1 VNPPQEQTPSSAFE
15 SFEVGEGESVS
26 RRRVVRGGTLAS
38 LGSLT
43 SQAIS
48 LIGFIVLAR
57 LAPPSTFGAY
67 AAASIL
73 TGASLLFAESGM
85 QSAVI
90 QRPDRVQEAASTAF
104 AANVVG
110 ALGLA
115 GIAATLAPLIG
126 LFFHSGEIAR
136 VAAALAGTIPL
147 NAASI
152 VPGALLAR
160 RVSYRFA
167 LIGPFESL
175 AYATAAITALAGGLG
190 LWGLVLATY
199 AAAGARTT
207 IVWVISGWRPS
218 FGLVSWEM
226 WRSLS
231 RYGRPVV
238 LSSFFDEVGRA
249 GGTAVVGRMLN
260 TSALGQ
266 FRSAQR
272 LVLQPNTAIVYGSAY
287 VLLPAFSRI
296 WQNEKRF
303 HDSIL
308 RALRTLMLMIFPVSL
323 VFIPLGR
330 PFATVLLGQPW
341 RGAGPIMMAMAG
353 VGIAAA
359 LGSISAETF
368 KATGRTGLLPRLHAL
383 SALLPVALMFAL
395 RDLGAPGMGLAVSLG
410 TGMVAVY
417 AIHTLSRITSI
428 PLGVILGEIRPAAT
442 SGIVMVGGTFVL
454 DRLLVHAGQ
463 SHAVAGAL
471 LLVLDLVGAVSLY
484 LGSLCLLSRGSV
496 LELKELTKLLVGRAD
511 RSPSSA
517 AG

>member
-1 VNPPQEQTPSSAFE
+1 VNPPEEQIPSPALE
-15 SFEVGEGESVS
+15 SFEDAQDETVS

-38 LGSLT
+38 LGSLM

-48 LIGFIVLAR
+48 LIAFIVLAR

-104 AANVVG
+104 VANVLG

-115 GIAATLAPLIG
+115 ALAAALAPLIG
-126 LFFHSGEIAR
+126 LLFHSGEIAR
-136 VAAALAGTIPL
+136 AAAALAGTIPL

-160 RVSYRFA
+160 RVSFRFA
-167 LIGPFESL
+167 FIGPFESF
-175 AYATAAITALAGGLG
+175 AYGTAAISLLAGGLG

-199 AAAGARTT
+199 AAAATRTT
-207 IVWVISGWRPS
+207 VVWVMSGWRPS
-218 FGLVSWEM
+218 FKLVSWEM

-231 RYGRPVV
+231 RYGRPLV
-238 LSSFFDEVGRA
+238 LSSLFDEAGRA
-249 GGTAVVGRMLN
+249 GSTAVVGRLLN
-260 TSALGQ
+260 ISALGQ

-272 LVLQPNTAIVYGSAY
+272 LVVQPNTAIVYGSAY

-296 WQNEKRF
+296 WEDEKRF

-323 VFIPLGR
+323 VFIPLGQ
-330 PFATVLLGQPW
+330 PFATILLGQQW

-353 VGIAAA
+353 VGIATA

-368 KATGRTGLLPRLHAL
+368 KATGRTALLPRFHAL
-383 SALLPVALMFAL
+383 GAAIPIALMFAL
-395 RDLGAPGMGLAVSLG
+395 RDLGAAGMGLAISLG
-410 TGMVAVY
+410 MIMVAAY
-417 AIHTLSRITSI
+417 AIRILSRITSI
-428 PLGVILGEIRPAAT
+428 PLGIILAQVRPAAT
-442 SGIVMVGGTFVL
+442 SGFLMAGGIFVL

-463 SHAVAGAL
+463 SHGAAGASL
-471 LLVLDLVGAVSLY
+471 LALDLLAAVLVY
-484 LGSLCLLSRGSV
+484 FGSLFLLSRQSA
-496 LELKELTKLLVGRAD
+496 LELKELAKLLVGRVA
-511 RSPSSA
+511 PSASTA